1 MKGKGDAEKGKEGR
15 DEDKGKKTRERIKQ
29 DKRRARKGTC
39 TTRKGQLRR
48 EEM

>member
-1 MKGKGDAEKGKEGR
+1 MKEKGDVEKGKEGR
-15 DEDKGKKTRERIKQ
+15 DEKKKDGQGKQ

-39 TTRKGQLRR
+39 ATRKGQLRR